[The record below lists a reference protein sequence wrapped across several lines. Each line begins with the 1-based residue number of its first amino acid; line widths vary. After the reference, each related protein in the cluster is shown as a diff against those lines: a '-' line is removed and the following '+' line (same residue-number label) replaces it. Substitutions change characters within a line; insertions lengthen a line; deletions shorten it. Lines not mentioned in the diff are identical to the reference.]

1 MKRKLVIAALLLIC
15 FTSLSLK
22 PAMAIS
28 TCATKA
34 QGDANCD
41 GTADLTDYFY
51 FVQESNR
58 IRIPPGVSADF
69 NQDGKIDRAD
79 RDIIVDKVGTLA
91 QSVIRFS
98 QRILAT
104 ISNFRI

>member
-1 MKRKLVIAALLLIC
+1 MQNFVKVDDKACTDRNIP
-15 FTSLSLK
+15 K
-22 PAMAIS
+22 PIFLGKS
-28 TCATKA
+28 K
-34 QGDANCD
+34 GDANCD